1 MFPTKR
7 LVVNIVFY
15 MSCSIVSAQAVLEGG
30 REVGWT
36 HCLVAVGSL
45 GPAPGR
51 SVQTSIAGLEEEAK
65 AMAENIA
72 QADKVCGAALSPELV
87 R

>member
-1 MFPTKR
+1 MH
-7 LVVNIVFY
+7 L
-15 MSCSIVSAQAVLEGG
+15 
-30 REVGWT
+30 
-36 HCLVAVGSL
+36 
-45 GPAPGR
+45 
-51 SVQTSIAGLEEEAK
+51 SVQTSISGLEEEAK